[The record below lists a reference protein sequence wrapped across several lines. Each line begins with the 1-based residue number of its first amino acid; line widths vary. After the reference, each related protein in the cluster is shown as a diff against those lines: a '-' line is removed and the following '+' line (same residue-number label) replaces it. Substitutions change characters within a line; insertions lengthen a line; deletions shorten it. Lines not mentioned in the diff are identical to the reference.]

1 MPSIRRLAKSA
12 FRAGLLHSVPGVS
25 NCSNI
30 LRTLKD
36 ELLSRVSFDWLLF
49 VLYPRFSK
57 SNVEHC
63 VYWTFMFDIFYLEQ
77 SEVGRWF
84 TSFFIG
90 YILLFFFN
98 VIITKRCT
106 YIIWNIYYKR
116 NYLKWK
122 RHLNYYT
129 ILRNNKKNSDDKE
142 SYQKRLVSFVN

>member
-1 MPSIRRLAKSA
+1 M
-12 FRAGLLHSVPGVS
+12 
-25 NCSNI
+25 
-30 LRTLKD
+30 
-36 ELLSRVSFDWLLF
+36 SRVRFDWLIF

-77 SEVGRWF
+77 SEVGRLF

-98 VIITKRCT
+98 VIITKRRT

-116 NYLKWK
+116 NYLIWK

-142 SYQKRLVSFVN
+142 SYLNKTSLHRLWNEPFKNFERYFFPFLFLYSKVFLNDPDCLSNWF